1 VGPRGSREG
10 TVPLSVHPQ
19 TAVRLAEDLLRQPQT
34 NDLPGD
40 LEVRANYGLQLLYF
54 AIQGL
59 AALAGVA

>member
-1 VGPRGSREG
+1 
-10 TVPLSVHPQ
+10 
-19 TAVRLAEDLLRQPQT
+19 LAEDLLRQPQT
-34 NDLPGD
+34 HDLPGD